1 MRTKE
6 MSRLMSSSGVPL
18 VRLLVRKEV
27 KHDHACTTEA
37 SEYQVLPKGKN
48 TDDAQARLHGIG
60 YSEMSC
66 AGSVVEAIKRSHIAT
81 MVIIAGKIALCAVGD
96 HCETKTLRF
105 AGLLMSID

>member
-1 MRTKE
+1 
-6 MSRLMSSSGVPL
+6 
-18 VRLLVRKEV
+18 
-27 KHDHACTTEA
+27 
-37 SEYQVLPKGKN
+37 
-48 TDDAQARLHGIG
+48 
-60 YSEMSC
+60 MSC